1 MKYMLKRFLV
11 DAVQWRGESLEQ
23 MIELVG
29 EQNVAITFF
38 NRLNIRTNDRILHA
52 DMMDY
57 VVRDDEGNVFIV
69 PKEDFER
76 EYIRDDDS
84 IQ

>member
-1 MKYMLKRFLV
+1 MLKRFLV

-38 NRLNIRTNDRILHA
+38 NRLNIRTSERIIYA
-52 DMMDY
+52 NVMDY
-57 VVRDDEGNVFIV
+57 VVKDDEGNVFIV
-69 PKEDFER
+69 SKDDFER
-76 EYIRDDDS
+76 EYIKDD
-84 IQ
+84 